1 MYDNF
6 FKIVGIILVACFVIY
21 MAMKLFTLQVSIVE
35 GLTNPLPSV
44 MDSITNTTPTGET
57 ASAASRSAS
66 IKANIIKL
74 QDELLISK
82 YRKDYESTIINL
94 DDLIGTLMIQKVLNI
109 NTSSDGLMS
118 SLNDLNV
125 LKSARDSLNVTMKFL
140 DQLKN

>member
-44 MDSITNTTPTGET
+44 MDSITTTTTGET

-118 SLNDLNV
+118 SLNDLNT